1 MNSVEQIATD
11 KAPGAVGP
19 YSQAL
24 AVGGLVFTSGQL
36 PINPE
41 TKAMPQDVA
50 AQAAASLKNV
60 QEDHC
65 LPDGYQ

>member
-24 AVGGLVFTSGQL
+24 AVGGGLYFRAVAHQSR
-36 PINPE
+36 N
-41 TKAMPQDVA
+41 QDHA
-50 AQAAASLKNV
+50 AGRGGAGGGLA
-60 QEDHC
+60 
-65 LPDGYQ
+65 